1 MNGKTPFDF
10 STHGDWL
17 AYVREIVPAAQQ
29 PYALARGRME
39 LFKSFYRV
47 RKEIFPVVFT
57 VDLEH
62 IEALPDPDRTAGLEA
77 LNERILATLG
87 ELLFKQALPKV
98 GQAAQ
103 TPSTSPCEHVQ
114 ELLDHLAMKNP
125 HFQFLKAHKEADEPA
140 VNATELDIDLQPELD
155 SENEADIAFTLA
167 MRELDQLLRYFRDR
181 NLSLPKYMF
190 ERSWF
195 LHLLHEPER
204 MVQTRALLNTLA
216 AEIEACASA

>member
-1 MNGKTPFDF
+1 MNDKTPFDF
-10 STHGDWL
+10 STHGDWM
-17 AYVREIVPAAQQ
+17 AYVRETVRAAEQS
-29 PYALARGRME
+29 YALARGRME
-39 LFKSFYRV
+39 LFNSFYRV

-57 VDLEH
+57 VDLER
-62 IEALPDPDRTAGLEA
+62 IEALPDPERTAGIEA
-77 LNERILATLG
+77 LNDRILRALS

-98 GQAAQ
+98 SQAAP
-103 TPSTSPCEHVQ
+103 TSSTSQCERVQ

-125 HFQFLKAHKEADEPA
+125 HFQFWKPHKEADEVA
-140 VNATELDIDLQPELD
+140 FSSTESDIDLQPELD
-155 SENEADIAFTLA
+155 LRNEADIAFTLA

-204 MVQTRALLNTLA
+204 MLQTRALLNALT
-216 AEIEACASA
+216 AEIKACASV